1 MTAQEADMRK
11 PFAHRRGE
19 AGFSLIELLVVIALI
34 AMMAVWG
41 VPAFLNTLN
50 KTRVVAASREIA
62 TLMQVGRL
70 EAIKRSGRNGNL
82 RTEVAAL
89 TYDAASRSFRL
100 QVDEQPEAPNVGLF
114 DPETNIGG
122 AYFLPKGVTLQAP
135 TEATENGANSISGWD
150 EVADVADRWNG
161 PVFLSDGSARSAGAF
176 RLFDSRGNYLEVR
189 IEFPATGKIAIQKWF
204 GGGDPNA
211 NWFENGEANRKWQW
225 Y

>member
-1 MTAQEADMRK
+1 MPAQEANMRK
-11 PFAHRRGE
+11 PIAHRRGE

-34 AMMAVWG
+34 ALMAVWG

-82 RTEVAAL
+82 GNEVAAL
-89 TYDAASRSFRL
+89 TYFPAERQFRL
-100 QVDEQPEAPNVGLF
+100 LVDDTPDGTFNPALGV
-114 DPETNIGG
+114 GG

-161 PVFLSDGSARSAGAF
+161 PIFLSDGSARSAGAF

-204 GGGDPNA
+204 GGAAPNA